1 MDLYDT
7 IVHEME
13 KAPGVTLFIHK
24 SPDGDA
30 LGSALAL
37 SMALESKG
45 IDTLIYCWDE
55 VPYFYRFL
63 PRWERITKVRTQAE
77 VFFHPISVGI
87 DSSDL
92 GRLPFL
98 RGKPPGLVINIDH
111 HSTNSRWG
119 DLNLV
124 EPQASATGEII
135 FRLLERWGAPIT
147 LDVAT
152 CLYTAIFTDT
162 GGYRFANTTA
172 LSLLYGSRLV
182 EMGVSPYHVA
192 THVYESYSL
201 GRMRLLGLAL
211 NTLTLGCKGKMAWVV
226 VTQAMMEET
235 GTGPED
241 TEEFVNYPKS
251 IKGVE
256 VALLFRET
264 ESGVKVSFRSKGRV
278 DVAAIASSL
287 GGGGHK
293 AAAGCDLFCSTVE
306 AVKQVVPLVEEAL
319 ACSTSSTD
327 S

>member
-7 IVHEME
+7 IIHEIE

-37 SMALESKG
+37 FMALESQG
-45 IDTLIYCWDE
+45 IDARIYCWDE

-63 PRWERITKVRTQAE
+63 PRWELVTQVKRQE
-77 VFFHPISVGI
+77 DVFFYPISVGI
-87 DSSDL
+87 DASDL

-98 RGKPPGLVINIDH
+98 QGRPPGLVINIDH
-111 HSTNSRWG
+111 HPTNTRWG

-124 EPQASATGEII
+124 EPKASATGEIV
-135 FRLLERWGAPIT
+135 FRLLERWGVPIT
-147 LDVAT
+147 RDMAT

-182 EMGVSPYHVA
+182 EMGVSPYQVA
-192 THVYESYSL
+192 THVYESYSP
-201 GRMRLLGLAL
+201 GRIRLLGLTL
-211 NTLTLGCKGKMAWVV
+211 NTLTLACEGRLAWVV
-226 VTQAMMEET
+226 VTRAMLEET

-241 TEEFVNYPKS
+241 TEEFVNFPKS

-264 ESGVKVSFRSKGRV
+264 EAGVKVSFRSKGRV
-278 DVAAIASSL
+278 NVAAIASSL
-287 GGGGHK
+287 GGGGHE
-293 AAAGCDLFCSTVE
+293 AAAGCDLSCSVEE

-319 ACSTSSTD
+319 ACSTFSTD

>member
-1 MDLYDT
+1 MDLYR
-7 IVHEME
+7 VVVQELE
-13 KAPGVTLFIHK
+13 RAPGVTIFIHK

-37 SMALESKG
+37 AMVLEARDKEVV
-45 IDTLIYCWDE
+45 IYCWDD

-63 PRWERITKVRTQAE
+63 PQWQRVKRVRSQEE
-77 VFFHPISVGI
+77 VVFHPLVVGL

-98 RGKPPGLVINIDH
+98 ESKPPGRVINIDH
-111 HSTNSRWG
+111 HPTNTRWG
-119 DLNLV
+119 DVNLV
-124 EPQASATGEII
+124 EPQVSATGEVVL
-135 FRLLERWGAPIT
+135 RLLEMWGVDIT
-147 LDVAT
+147 PDVAT

-162 GGYRFANTTA
+162 GGFRFSNTTET
-172 LSLLYGSRLV
+172 SLLACYNLV
-182 EMGVSPYHVA
+182 KRGARPYEIA
-192 THVYESYSL
+192 TEVYESYSP

-211 NTLTLGCKGKMAWVV
+211 NTLSMADDGRIAWIL
-226 VTQAMMEET
+226 VTRDMMDST

-241 TEEFVNYPKS
+241 TEEFVNFPKS

-264 ESGVKVSFRSKGRV
+264 ERGVKVSLRSKGRV
-278 DVAAIASSL
+278 DVAAIAFSL

-293 AAAGCDLFCSTVE
+293 AAAGCDLALSMDE
-306 AVKQVVPLVEEAL
+306 ALEKVIPVVEEAL
-319 ACSTSSTD
+319 VCCLSSTC

>member
-1 MDLYDT
+1 LDLYDT
-7 IVHEME
+7 IIHELE

-37 SMALESKG
+37 SMALESQAK
-45 IDTLIYCWDE
+45 DTLIYCWDE

-63 PRWERITKVRTQAE
+63 PRWERITKVRRQGD
-77 VFFHPISVGI
+77 VSFYPVSVGI
-87 DSSDL
+87 DASDL
-92 GRLPFL
+92 DRLPFL
-98 RGKPPGLVINIDH
+98 WERPPGLVINIDH
-111 HSTNSRWG
+111 HPTNARWG

-135 FRLLERWGAPIT
+135 FRLLERWEVPIT
-147 LDVAT
+147 LDMAT

-172 LSLLYGSRLV
+172 LSLLYGNCLV

-192 THVYESYSL
+192 THVYESYSP

-211 NTLTLGCKGKMAWVV
+211 NTLTLVCEGRLAWVV
-226 VTQAMMEET
+226 VTRAMMGET

-241 TEEFVNYPKS
+241 TEEFVNFPKS

-278 DVAAIASSL
+278 DVAVVASSL

-293 AAAGCDLFCSTVE
+293 AAAGCDLPCSTME
-306 AVKQVVPLVEEAL
+306 AVERVVPLVEEAL
-319 ACSTSSTD
+319 ACSTFSTD

>member
-7 IVHEME
+7 IIHELE

-37 SMALESKG
+37 SMALESQAK
-45 IDTLIYCWDE
+45 DTFIYCWDE

-63 PRWERITKVRTQAE
+63 PQWERITKVRRE
-77 VFFHPISVGI
+77 GDVSFYPISVGI

-98 RGKPPGLVINIDH
+98 WKRPPGLVINIDH
-111 HSTNSRWG
+111 HPTNARWG

-135 FRLLERWGAPIT
+135 FRLLERWGLPLT
-147 LDVAT
+147 LDMAT

-182 EMGVSPYHVA
+182 KMGVSPYHVA
-192 THVYESYSL
+192 THVYESYSP
-201 GRMRLLGLAL
+201 GRMHLLGL
-211 NTLTLGCKGKMAWVV
+211 TLSTLVLSCEGRLAWVV
-226 VTQAMMEET
+226 VTRAMMGET
-235 GTGPED
+235 DTGPED
-241 TEEFVNYPKS
+241 TEEFVNFPKS

-264 ESGVKVSFRSKGRV
+264 DSGVKVSLRSKGRV
-278 DVAAIASSL
+278 DVAVIASSL

-293 AAAGCDLFCSTVE
+293 AAAGCDLSCSTVE
-306 AVKQVVPLVEEAL
+306 AVERVVPLVEGAL
-319 ACSTSSTD
+319 ACSTCSTD

>member
-1 MDLYDT
+1 MDLYKT
-7 IVHEME
+7 VIQELE
-13 KAPGVTLFIHK
+13 KTPGVTIFIHK

-37 SMALESKG
+37 ALALEKKG
-45 IDTLIYCWDE
+45 KEVAIYCWDH

-63 PRWERITKVRTQAE
+63 PRWQMVQRVRSQEE
-77 VFFHPISVGI
+77 VVFHPLVVGL

-98 RGKPPGLVINIDH
+98 QGKPPGRVVNIDH
-111 HSTNSRWG
+111 HPTNTLWG
-119 DLNLV
+119 DVNLV
-124 EPQASATGEII
+124 EPQASATGEIVL
-135 FRLLERWGAPIT
+135 RLLEEWGVEIT
-147 LDVAT
+147 QDMAT

-162 GGYRFANTTA
+162 GGFRFSNTTDA
-172 LSLLYGSRLV
+172 SLLACYRLV
-182 EMGVSPYHVA
+182 KHGANPYQIA
-192 THVYESYSL
+192 TEVYESYSP

-211 NTLTLGCKGKMAWVV
+211 NTLSMAGEGKVAWMT
-226 VTQAMMEET
+226 VTREMMEET

-241 TEEFVNYPKS
+241 TEEFVNFPKS
-251 IKGVE
+251 IRGVE

-264 ESGVKVSFRSKGRV
+264 ERGVKVSFRSKGRV

-293 AAAGCDLFCSTVE
+293 AAAGCDLDFTLEE
-306 AVKQVVPLVEEAL
+306 AVEKVIPVVEEAL
-319 ACSTSSTD
+319 VCCPSSTC